1 MDSYQNKLR
10 KPRIIIYNVREETTT
25 DNIEATI
32 LAQTPEIKT
41 NDEII
46 EAKFRFKKK
55 KRQDDTTLCG
65 SRTTDTYADS
75 SS

>member
-10 KPRIIIYNVREETTT
+10 KPRIIIYNVREETTI

-46 EAKFRFKKK
+46 EAKFRFQKKD
-55 KRQDDTTLCG
+55 RTIQHCCG
-65 SRTTDTYADS
+65 SRTTDTYANS